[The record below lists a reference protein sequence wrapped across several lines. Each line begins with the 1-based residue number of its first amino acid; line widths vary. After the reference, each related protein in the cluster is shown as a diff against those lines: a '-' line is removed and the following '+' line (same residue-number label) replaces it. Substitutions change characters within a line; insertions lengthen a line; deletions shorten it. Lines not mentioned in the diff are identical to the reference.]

1 MTASTLFY
9 GPSYTAVSA
18 VQSSRLAEFVLLLF
32 GMLSL
37 GVFEPQYHAINFNE
51 LQLGETVA
59 DISTA
64 NPYNQLKWIALAAV
78 ACGVILARGPAQL
91 LHVGQRAWPLFV
103 LLAYCLL
110 SALWSDYPMITLRR
124 SFGLILP
131 AFCLLVAMVY
141 IGDLRRAALIIY
153 VAFWAALLLNA
164 SALPLS
170 SAYDEFGF
178 FRGVLGNKN
187 TLGSVAV
194 PAILVGI
201 AIGPWLR
208 APWSNILRLLYLG
221 TWLAILILSVSRT
234 SWALLLAVPALYIAI
249 SLASY
254 ATRMSFLATSIFV
267 FGLGLVSYGIGYAV
281 LGYPPLDLVAPGTTL
296 NGRTEI
302 WSFMAQEIGK
312 SDWILGTGFG
322 AFWGVGY
329 GATNLNSI
337 YEYIHLLN
345 QAHNG
350 YIDVIA
356 SLGVVGLALCLMV
369 FAAAATASEQFRRDD
384 PYLYRLV
391 WFLLLFAFLHNVMES
406 SALVPF
412 NSVWHL
418 TLFAII
424 TALVAV
430 PSGRVEWRT

>member
-1 MTASTLFY
+1 MTASTFHY
-9 GPSYTAVSA
+9 GLPNTAVSA

-37 GVFEPQYHAINFNE
+37 GVFEPQYHAVNFNE
-51 LQLGETVA
+51 LQLGETIA

-64 NPYNQLKWIALAAV
+64 NPYNQLRWLALAALAV
-78 ACGVILARGPAQL
+78 GVVLARGPAEL
-91 LHVGQRAWPLFV
+91 MRVTLRAWPLF
-103 LLAYCLL
+103 LLFGYCLL
-110 SALWSDYPMITLRR
+110 SALWSDYPTITLRR

-194 PAILVGI
+194 PAILVGM
-201 AIGPWLR
+201 AIGPWLKV
-208 APWSNILRLLYLG
+208 PWSNILRLLYLG
-221 TWLAILILSVSRT
+221 VWLAILILSVSRT
-234 SWALLLAVPALYIAI
+234 SWALLLAVPALFIAI

-254 ATRMSFLATSIFV
+254 ATRMSFLATSIV
-267 FGLGLVSYGIGYAV
+267 IFGLGLVSYGVAYGI
-281 LGYPPLDLVAPGTTL
+281 LGYSPLDLVAPGTTL

-312 SDWILGTGFG
+312 SDLILGSGFG

-329 GATNLNSI
+329 GAANLSSV

-350 YIDVIA
+350 YIDVLA

-369 FAAAATASEQFRRDD
+369 FVCAAAASEQFRRDD

-391 WFLLLFAFLHNVMES
+391 WFLLLFAFLHNAMES

-418 TLFAII
+418 TLFAIV

-430 PSGRVEWRT
+430 PSGRVAWRT

>member
-1 MTASTLFY
+1 MTASALHY
-9 GPSYTAVSA
+9 GHPNTAVSA
-18 VQSSRLAEFVLLLF
+18 VQSSRLAEIVLLLF

-51 LQLGETVA
+51 FQLGETIA

-64 NPYNQLKWIALAAV
+64 DPYNQLRWLALAAL
-78 ACGVILARGPAQL
+78 ACGVILARGPAEL
-91 LHVGQRAWPLFV
+91 MRVTLRAWPLF
-103 LLAYCLL
+103 LLFGYCLL
-110 SALWSDYPMITLRR
+110 SSLWSDYPMITLRR

-131 AFCLLVAMVY
+131 AFSLLVAMVY
-141 IGDLRRAALIIY
+141 IGDLRRAALILY

-178 FRGVLGNKN
+178 FRGVVGNKN

-221 TWLAILILSVSRT
+221 VWLAILILSVSRT
-234 SWALLLAVPALYIAI
+234 SWALLLAAPALFIAI
-249 SLASY
+249 SVASY
-254 ATRMSFLATSIFV
+254 ATRMSFLATSILF
-267 FGLGLVSYGIGYAV
+267 FGLGLVAYGITYGI
-281 LGYPPLDLVAPGTTL
+281 LGYSPLDLVAPGTTL

-302 WSFMAQEIGK
+302 WSFMAHEIGK
-312 SDWILGTGFG
+312 SDWIFGSGFG

-329 GATNLNSI
+329 GAANLTSI
-337 YEYIHLLN
+337 YTYIHLLN

-369 FAAAATASEQFRRDD
+369 FVCAAAASEQFRRED
-384 PYLYRLV
+384 PYLYRFI
-391 WFLLLFAFLHNVMES
+391 WFLLLYAFLHNLMES
-406 SALVPF
+406 STLVQF

-418 TLFAII
+418 TLFVFFLAS
-424 TALVAV
+424 LAV
-430 PSGRVEWRT
+430 ERAWQ